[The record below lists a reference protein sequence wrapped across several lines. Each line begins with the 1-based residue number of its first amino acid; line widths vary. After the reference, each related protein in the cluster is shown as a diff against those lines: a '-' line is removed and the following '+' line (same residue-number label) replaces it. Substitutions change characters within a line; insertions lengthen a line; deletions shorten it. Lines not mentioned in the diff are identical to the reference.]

1 VLSNQIKYVNFKGYF
16 SALFTAILNNHQIS
30 TLFSTMASMELEEQL
45 EEQVYLTDTYV
56 YKINDI
62 ILLI

>member
-1 VLSNQIKYVNFKGYF
+1 
-16 SALFTAILNNHQIS
+16 
-30 TLFSTMASMELEEQL
+30 MASMELEEQL